1 MAPGIGSVPGLEQQ
15 PVPPTAT
22 HPAPA
27 AGSQAPDA
35 AERRGRFQKA
45 LGALGQEIDHGEA
58 VVQRALSAGG
68 HMGAGELIALQAGI
82 YRYSE
87 AVDLTSK
94 LVDRASTAVQ
104 TTLRGS

>member
-1 MAPGIGSVPGLEQQ
+1 MRIGSVPGLEQQ
-15 PVPPTAT
+15 PAQSTAA
-22 HPAPA
+22 APQA
-27 AGSQAPDA
+27 KSTASAPAPDA

-45 LGALGQEIDHGEA
+45 LGALGHEIDRGEA
-58 VVQRALSAGG
+58 VVQRALSADGK
-68 HMGAGELIALQAGI
+68 MGAGQLIALQAGI

-87 AVDLTSK
+87 VVDLTSK